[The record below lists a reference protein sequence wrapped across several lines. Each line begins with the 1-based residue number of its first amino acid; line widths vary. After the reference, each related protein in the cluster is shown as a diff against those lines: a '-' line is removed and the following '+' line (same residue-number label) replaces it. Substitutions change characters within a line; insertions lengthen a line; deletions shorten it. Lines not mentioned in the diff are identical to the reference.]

1 MITMI
6 EAELQQVNNLVV
18 KKRAIKLL
26 VRLSDFDALQDN
38 LQGKESLAQG
48 VLRIFSSEENDNTDL
63 CLKMCCIEYM
73 RNFFNDHNFRVN
85 TFAHIVP

>member
-1 MITMI
+1 MI

-26 VRLSDFDALQDN
+26 VRLSDFDALEEN
-38 LQGKESLAQG
+38 ILVKESLAQG
-48 VLRIFSSEENDNTDL
+48 VLRIFASDENDNADL

-73 RNFFNDHNFRVN
+73 RNFFNDHKFRVE